1 MEIKLIKTEKDYQQ
15 TLKKFEKLFDA
26 PKGSKEGDE
35 AEVLSILIE
44 KYEREHY
51 KIEAP
56 DPIEAIKYVM
66 EEKGLSNKDVV
77 QYFGSKS
84 LVTQVLK
91 RERSLSLKMIR
102 ALHRGLGL
110 PYELL
115 IAS

>member
-1 MEIKLIKTEKDYQQ
+1 MEVKLIKTEKDYQQ
-15 TLKKFEKLFDA
+15 ALKKFEKFFDA
-26 PKGSKEGDE
+26 PKGTKEGDQ

-44 KYEREHY
+44 KYEKEHY
-51 KIEAP
+51 AIKAP
-56 DPIEAIKYVM
+56 DPIEAIKYIM

-91 RERSLSLKMIR
+91 RERNLSLRMIR

-110 PYELL
+110 PYEIL

>member
-15 TLKKFEKLFDA
+15 ALKRFEKLFDA
-26 PKGSKEGDE
+26 PVGTKEGDE
-35 AEVLSILIE
+35 AKLLSILIDH
-44 KYEREHY
+44 YETEHY
-51 KIEAP
+51 PIETP
-56 DPIEAIKYVM
+56 DPIEAIKYIM

-110 PYELL
+110 PYEILL
-115 IAS
+115 AN